1 MAVKKS
7 LKWAIL
13 AYASE
18 PDKSYNY
25 FGDYVEYKG
34 KRYFVSLAEE
44 RVEFV
49 GNIENDDKLNEEKVE
64 KVETPNP
71 EDCSEECEVCTAHD
85 SCLVF
90 SEDRMED

>member
-1 MAVKKS
+1 MAVKNS

-18 PDKSYNY
+18 PDKSYNF

-49 GNIENDDKLNEEKVE
+49 GMVE
-64 KVETPNP
+64 KET
-71 EDCSEECEVCTAHD
+71 
-85 SCLVF
+85 
-90 SEDRMED
+90 